1 MPNIMEY
8 VERFVCAVERI
19 ASALEKG
26 VEVNRLIAATPL
38 EYYAGTLTTTTE
50 ETPQAEAPAETP
62 SAEQPGSDESK
73 RSRPTKE
80 EMAQRRAAAIEALN
94 AAGLAL
100 ADVEAQLKAT
110 SDTWTSRHCEKA
122 MALAAEKMPA
132 QPSATTPPP
141 AETPKNPTEQDIN
154 AEKILALVE
163 QVKAGY
169 DGDTGASVAAATM
182 NAFGAGMAP
191 NAVPVNV
198 QMQIIA
204 MLEAAVAAA
213 PKNAAAAQ
221 TQTPTTETPAA
232 QTQASQP
239 DPCPVDEK
247 VFNYIRALVGAKPID
262 TPADA
267 EAIIKSMQSGKPLAL
282 EQIRAVAAA
291 SVNSKRIADPATIN
305 KLVATRAG
313 APNVKLPEVDPSLY
327 VAICHDL
334 AAQAEMEAM

>member
-1 MPNIMEY
+1 MLKEIMDL
-8 VERFVCAVERI
+8 VARFVCAVERI

-38 EYYAGTLTTTTE
+38 EHCAGASTTAPE
-50 ETPQAEAPAETP
+50 EIPQAETP
-62 SAEQPGSDESK
+62 GDGPAEQPGADDSK

-80 EMAQRRAAAIEALN
+80 EMAQRRAAAIEAIK
-94 AAGLAL
+94 AAGLVL

-110 SDTWTSRHCEKA
+110 SDSWTSRHCEKA
-122 MALAAEKMPA
+122 LALAAEKMPA
-132 QPSATTPPP
+132 QPSVPTSPP
-141 AETPKNPTEQDIN
+141 ATETPKNPTEQDIN

-169 DGDTGASVAAATM
+169 DGDLGTSVAASII
-182 NAFGAGMAP
+182 NGFGAGMAP

-204 MLEAAVAAA
+204 MLQSAVAAA
-213 PKNAAAAQ
+213 PKKPAPA
-221 TQTPTTETPAA
+221 ETPAA
-232 QTQASQP
+232 QAQASQP

-247 VFNYIRALVGAKPID
+247 VFSYIRSLVGAKPLD

-313 APNVKLPEVDPSLY
+313 AANVKLPEVDPSLY